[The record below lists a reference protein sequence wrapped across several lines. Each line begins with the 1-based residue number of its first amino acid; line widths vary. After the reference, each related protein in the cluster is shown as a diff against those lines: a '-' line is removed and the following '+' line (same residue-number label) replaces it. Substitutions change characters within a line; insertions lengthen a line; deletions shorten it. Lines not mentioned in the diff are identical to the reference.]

1 MSYNGITQMIQLS
14 PTYSDAG
21 LYPISIKAT
30 DDTDYSL
37 SYEESFLITIQDA
50 DRPPVLSITTPQNDT
65 THDDSDAITFTGTAT
80 DAEDGNISNI
90 SWHSSI
96 DGFLGNGTIN
106 KTISTGNHTITGT
119 IQDSAGNTAS
129 SSVTLEITNIKDVI
143 SADSG
148 VVHIR
153 TDSGRLTN
161 VTSYDMPD
169 IQRPPIIF
177 NHGLFSWNIDRLEH
191 GQNSTI
197 TIILPESLSVNSQY
211 WKIIN
216 GTWIDVTSLMGSN
229 DGDDTITLTLTDGGT
244 GDADGIANGII
255 VDPGGPVIPNDIPT
269 ITLLGE
275 NPVIVE
281 IEDIYIDAGATSHD
295 VQDGNLTSSISI
307 INPVDVGTIAEYTI
321 TYNVADSFGVPANTV
336 NRTVT
341 VQDTTPPT
349 IAPPNNL
356 TIEATAIST
365 THPKT
370 LQYIRIHAK

>member
-1 MSYNGITQMIQLS
+1 
-14 PTYSDAG
+14 
-21 LYPISIKAT
+21 
-30 DDTDYSL
+30 
-37 SYEESFLITIQDA
+37 
-50 DRPPVLSITTPQNDT
+50 
-65 THDDSDAITFTGTAT
+65 
-80 DAEDGNISNI
+80 
-90 SWHSSI
+90 
-96 DGFLGNGTIN
+96 
-106 KTISTGNHTITGT
+106 
-119 IQDSAGNTAS
+119 
-129 SSVTLEITNIKDVI
+129 
-143 SADSG
+143 
-148 VVHIR
+148 
-153 TDSGRLTN
+153 
-161 VTSYDMPD
+161 
-169 IQRPPIIF
+169 
-177 NHGLFSWNIDRLEH
+177 
-191 GQNSTI
+191 
-197 TIILPESLSVNSQY
+197 
-211 WKIIN
+211 
-216 GTWIDVTSLMGSN
+216 MGSN

-307 INPVDVGTIAEYTI
+307 VNPVDVGTIAEYTI